1 MSLRFAGFL
10 PVAEV
15 NGEWSAL
22 LGLERGGWGAFGGG
36 LDAADENDPSR
47 TAIRE
52 ALEESHGGLLRSEL
66 IAAERCQQ
74 QPLLRTRH
82 AVVFAI
88 VIPKT
93 LHLSM
98 NAVFAPFRY
107 SLSTKGCF
115 EKSRAQWFP
124 LKKLS
129 VSKKFLSGHKLRAPI
144 TFSFEEKLPLF
155 TSLSEIYESSRWTL
169 DAIEQSMR
177 EITHEYA

>member
-15 NGEWSAL
+15 KGEWLAL

-36 LDAADENDPSR
+36 LDSADENDPSR
-47 TAIRE
+47 TAVRE

-66 IAAERCQQ
+66 VAAERCGQ
-74 QPLLRTRH
+74 QPLLRTKH

-93 LHLSM
+93 LHLSL
-98 NAVFAPFRY
+98 NAVFAHFRH
-107 SLSTKGCF
+107 SLPTKGCF

-129 VSKKFLSGHKLRAPI
+129 VSKKFLCGHKLRAPI
-144 TFSFEEKLPLF
+144 VFSFEEKLPLLR
-155 TSLSEIYESSRWTL
+155 SLSEIYTSSRWTL

-177 EITHEYA
+177 GITDQCA